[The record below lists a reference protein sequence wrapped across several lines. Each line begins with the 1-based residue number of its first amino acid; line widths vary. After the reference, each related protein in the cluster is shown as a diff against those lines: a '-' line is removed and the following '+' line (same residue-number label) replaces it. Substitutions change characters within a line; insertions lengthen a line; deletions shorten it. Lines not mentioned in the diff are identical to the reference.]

1 MISRNALSFSEKKV
15 SRNAVI
21 TLIMG
26 IVELVGF
33 VILML
38 ISILSRGNMGI
49 AGGLVGCLLVILAF
63 FGVIWGVLSYDDVK
77 TNQRFKISGICP
89 ECHCYFSGYH
99 ISDVVS
105 VWQEDTT
112 KIRDRI

>member
-1 MISRNALSFSEKKV
+1 
-15 SRNAVI
+15 
-21 TLIMG
+21 

-63 FGVIWGVLSYDDVK
+63 FGVMWGVLSYDDVK
-77 TNQRFKISGICP
+77 SNQRFKFSGICLNVIVIFLGITLLMLLVLGRMAAGDSCFFWCLLVCA
-89 ECHCYFSGYH
+89 EL
-99 ISDVVS
+99 
-105 VWQEDTT
+105 
-112 KIRDRI
+112 

>member
-33 VILML
+33 IILML
-38 ISILSRGNMGI
+38 VSIASHGNVGI
-49 AGGLVGCLLVILAF
+49 AGGLIGCLLVILAF
-63 FGVIWGVLSYDDVK
+63 LGVLWGVLSYDDVK
-77 TNQRFKISGICP
+77 TNQQFKISGICLNIIVI
-89 ECHCYFSGYH
+89 FLG
-99 ISDVVS
+99 I
-105 VWQEDTT
+105 TL
-112 KIRDRI
+112 IML

>member
-38 ISILSRGNMGI
+38 ISILSRGNMG
-49 AGGLVGCLLVILAF
+49 L
-63 FGVIWGVLSYDDVK
+63 
-77 TNQRFKISGICP
+77 P
-89 ECHCYFSGYH
+89 E
-99 ISDVVS
+99 D
-105 VWQEDTT
+105 W
-112 KIRDRI
+112 

>member
-15 SRNAVI
+15 SKNAVI

-33 VILML
+33 IILL
-38 ISILSRGNMGI
+38 LVSIASHGTMGI
-49 AGGLVGCLLVILAF
+49 AGGLIGCLLVILAF

-77 TNQRFKISGICP
+77 TSQQFKISGICLNVIVI
-89 ECHCYFSGYH
+89 FLG
-99 ISDVVS
+99 ITLVML
-105 VWQEDTT
+105 
-112 KIRDRI
+112 

>member
-26 IVELVGF
+26 IVEIVGF
-33 VILML
+33 IILML
-38 ISILSRGNMGI
+38 VPIFSYGRMGI
-49 AGGLVGCLLVILAF
+49 AGGLIGCLLVVLAF

-77 TNQRFKISGICP
+77 TNQQFKISGICLNVIVI
-89 ECHCYFSGYH
+89 FLG
-99 ISDVVS
+99 ITLVML
-105 VWQEDTT
+105 
-112 KIRDRI
+112 

>member
-15 SRNAVI
+15 SKNAVI

-33 VILML
+33 IILML
-38 ISILSRGNMGI
+38 VSIVSHGNLGI
-49 AGGLVGCLLVILAF
+49 AGGLIGCLLVILAF

-77 TNQRFKISGICP
+77 TNQQFKISGICLNV
-89 ECHCYFSGYH
+89 
-99 ISDVVS
+99 IVVFLGITL
-105 VWQEDTT
+105 VML
-112 KIRDRI
+112 

>member
-26 IVELVGF
+26 IVEIVGF
-33 VILML
+33 IILML
-38 ISILSRGNMGI
+38 VSIFSYGRMGI
-49 AGGLVGCLLVILAF
+49 AGGLIGCLLVVLAF

-77 TNQRFKISGICP
+77 TNQQFKISGICLNVIVI
-89 ECHCYFSGYH
+89 FLG
-99 ISDVVS
+99 ITLVML
-105 VWQEDTT
+105 
-112 KIRDRI
+112 

>member
-38 ISILSRGNMGI
+38 ISILSRGNMGM

-77 TNQRFKISGICP
+77 TNQRFKISGICLNVIVI
-89 ECHCYFSGYH
+89 FLG
-99 ISDVVS
+99 ITLVML
-105 VWQEDTT
+105 
-112 KIRDRI
+112 

>member
-77 TNQRFKISGICP
+77 TNQRFKISGIC
-89 ECHCYFSGYH
+89 YFSGYH

-112 KIRDRI
+112 RIRDRI